1 MTKVSKAMKRLRT
14 NIICC
19 VPVHRSN
26 SNIFISS
33 DIGLPRRTSTPLTLP
48 LSVAEH
54 SNNVEMSTILSS
66 LIPVVNNTPHLHPRP
81 TAVGLPKQT
90 STPLTTLTVPLETSD
105 ISQSSFISAAERLAI
120 SSQTSPLIPAPHLKR
135 TFIKKKSNPIR
146 KRGAHILPSKH
157 HEDSSYVLPGVPE
170 ENVLDTF
177 YILFNDTF
185 LEPNFSY
192 PLLCAQLKELKL
204 L

>member
-1 MTKVSKAMKRLRT
+1 M
-14 NIICC
+14 ICC

-66 LIPVVNNTPHLHPRP
+66 LIPLVNNTPHLHPRP

-90 STPLTTLTVPLETSD
+90 STPLTTLTAPLETSD

-146 KRGAHILPSKH
+146 KRRAHILPSKH

-170 ENVLDTF
+170 ETMEHRVCDVNCIVCAFARPELRSNHHSAALGTF
-177 YILFNDTF
+177 
-185 LEPNFSY
+185 
-192 PLLCAQLKELKL
+192 
-204 L
+204 